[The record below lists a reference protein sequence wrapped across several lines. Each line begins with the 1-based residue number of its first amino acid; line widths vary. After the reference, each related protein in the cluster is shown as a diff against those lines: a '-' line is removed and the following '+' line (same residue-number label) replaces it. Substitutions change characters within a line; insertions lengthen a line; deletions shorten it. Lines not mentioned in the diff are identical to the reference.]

1 MKIKLTEIKP
11 NPDNPR
17 VIKDNQ
23 FKKLV
28 ESIKSFP
35 EMLEVRPIVVNKD
48 MVILGG
54 NMRYRACIEAG
65 LKEVPV
71 AIAEW
76 DAKHDHEFVIK
87 DNTNMGEWDWDV
99 LANEW
104 ELDNLDDWGVE
115 LPRLGNIDEL
125 EKINEMDEW
134 VGMPEFEAM
143 DSPPKLIIQFESE
156 AKREEFVEK
165 IDLQIAQRTKN
176 YWGTWYPYKERENLK
191 DSKYEQDT

>member
-1 MKIKLTEIKP
+1 MTYKKITEIIP

-28 ESIKSFP
+28 ASISEFP

-54 NMRYRACIEAG
+54 NMRYRACVEAG

-76 DAKHDHEFVIK
+76 DEKHDQEFVIK

-134 VGMPEFEAM
+134 VGMPEFESV

-156 AKREEFVEK
+156 REREEFVNK
-165 IDLQIAQRTKN
+165 IDLKIAKKN
-176 YWGTWYPYKERENLK
+176 KNNWGTWYPYKERENLK
-191 DSKYEQDT
+191 DKKYE